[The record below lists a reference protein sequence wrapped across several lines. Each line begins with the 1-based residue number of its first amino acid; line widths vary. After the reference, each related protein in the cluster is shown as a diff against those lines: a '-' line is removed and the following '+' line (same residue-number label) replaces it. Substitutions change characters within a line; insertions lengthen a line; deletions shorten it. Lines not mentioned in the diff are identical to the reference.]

1 LNVLSVKR
9 AQVEGMN
16 IWYRLQVSKNQHGL
30 YALAYQML
38 GNQLEA
44 EDVVQDTF
52 IKLWQ
57 RKEAGGHYEKAW
69 LYKVARNQCLDII
82 RRRKHA
88 QEYQLAQAVGSDW
101 SNSASDVVL
110 NDELSGEIGKAIEQ
124 LDEPYKS
131 LLVMRE
137 VNGLSYQVLADALD
151 LSLSQTKVYLHR
163 ARKQLKE
170 SLERNYA

>member
-1 LNVLSVKR
+1 M
-9 AQVEGMN
+9 G

-30 YALAYQML
+30 YALAYRML

-57 RKEAGGHYEKAW
+57 RKEQGGEFEKAW
-69 LYKVARNQCLDII
+69 LYKVTRNQCLDIL

-88 QEYQLAQAVGSDW
+88 YEYQMAHAVGSDVAR
-101 SNSASDVVL
+101 SASDEVL
-110 NDELSGEIGKAIEQ
+110 NDELSGEIGKAINQ

-137 VNGLSYQVLADALD
+137 VNGLSYQVLADSLD

-163 ARKQLKE
+163 ARKQLQE
-170 SLERNYA
+170 SLEKTYA

>member
-1 LNVLSVKR
+1 MS
-9 AQVEGMN
+9 
-16 IWYRLQVSKNQHGL
+16 IWYRLQVNKHQHGL
-30 YALAYQML
+30 YALAHQML

-57 RKEAGGHYEKAW
+57 RREKGGKFEKAW
-69 LYKVARNQCLDII
+69 LYKVTRNQCLDII

-88 QEYQLAQAVGSDW
+88 NEYQLAAAAGSDV
-101 SNSASDVVL
+101 SPSSVDVVL
-110 NDELSGEIGKAIEQ
+110 NDELSGEIGKAINQ
-124 LDEPYKS
+124 LDEPYQS

-170 SLERNYA
+170 SLEKTYA

>member
-1 LNVLSVKR
+1 
-9 AQVEGMN
+9 MN
-16 IWYRLQVSKNQHGL
+16 IWYRLQVTKHQHGL
-30 YALAYQML
+30 YALAHQML

-57 RKEAGGHYEKAW
+57 RKENGGEFEKAW
-69 LYKVARNQCLDII
+69 LYKVTRNHCLDII

-88 QEYQLAQAVGSDW
+88 REYQIAAVVGSDLAP
-101 SNSASDVVL
+101 SATDVVL
-110 NDELSGEIGKAIEQ
+110 NKELSGEIGKAINQ
-124 LDEPYKS
+124 LDEPYQS
-131 LLVMRE
+131 LIVMRE

-170 SLERNYA
+170 SLEKTYA

>member
-1 LNVLSVKR
+1 MS
-9 AQVEGMN
+9 

-57 RKEAGGHYEKAW
+57 RKEDGGKFEKAW
-69 LYKVARNQCLDII
+69 LYKVTRNHCLDIL

-88 QEYQLAQAVGSDW
+88 YEYQIAQAVGSDVAP
-101 SNSASDVVL
+101 SASDAVI
-110 NDELSGEIGKAIEQ
+110 NEELSGEIGKAINLLE
-124 LDEPYKS
+124 EPYQS

-170 SLERNYA
+170 SLEKTYA

>member
-1 LNVLSVKR
+1 MS
-9 AQVEGMN
+9 

-30 YALAYQML
+30 YAMAYQML

-52 IKLWQ
+52 IKLWERREQ
-57 RKEAGGHYEKAW
+57 GGKYEKAW
-69 LYKVARNQCLDII
+69 LYKVARNQCLDIL

-88 QEYQLAQAVGSDW
+88 VEYQVAQAVGSDVAP
-101 SNSASDVVL
+101 SASDDVI
-110 NDELSGEIGKAIEQ
+110 NQELSGEIANAINQ

-131 LLVMRE
+131 LVVMRE
-137 VNGLSYQVLADALD
+137 VNGLSYQVLADSLD

-170 SLERNYA
+170 SLEKTYA

>member
-1 LNVLSVKR
+1 MS
-9 AQVEGMN
+9 
-16 IWYRLQVSKNQHGL
+16 IWYRLQVNKHQHGL
-30 YALAYQML
+30 FALAHQML

-57 RKEAGGHYEKAW
+57 RKEQGGKFEKAW
-69 LYKVARNQCLDII
+69 LYKVTRNHCLDII

-88 QEYQLAQAVGSDW
+88 NEYQIAAVAGLDFAP
-101 SNSASDVVL
+101 SATDVVL
-110 NDELSGEIGKAIEQ
+110 NNELSGEIGKAINQ
-124 LDEPYKS
+124 LEEPYQS

-170 SLERNYA
+170 RLEKTYA

>member
-1 LNVLSVKR
+1 MS
-9 AQVEGMN
+9 

-57 RKEAGGHYEKAW
+57 RKEEGGKYEKAW
-69 LYKVARNQCLDII
+69 LYKVTRNHCLDIL

-88 QEYQLAQAVGSDW
+88 YEYQIAQAVGSDVAP
-101 SNSASDVVL
+101 SASDAVI
-110 NDELSGEIGKAIEQ
+110 NEELSGEIGKAINLLE
-124 LDEPYKS
+124 EPYQS

-170 SLERNYA
+170 SLEKTYA

>member
-1 LNVLSVKR
+1 MS
-9 AQVEGMN
+9 
-16 IWYRLQVSKNQHGL
+16 IWYRLQVSKHQHGL
-30 YALAYQML
+30 YALAHQML

-57 RKEAGGHYEKAW
+57 RREKGGKFEKAW
-69 LYKVARNQCLDII
+69 LYKVTRNQCLDII

-88 QEYQLAQAVGSDW
+88 NEYQLAAAAGSDV
-101 SNSASDVVL
+101 SPSSVDVVL
-110 NDELSGEIGKAIEQ
+110 NNELSGEIGKAINQ
-124 LDEPYKS
+124 LDEPYQS

-137 VNGLSYQVLADALD
+137 VNGLSYQVLADALN

-170 SLERNYA
+170 SLEKTYA

>member
-1 LNVLSVKR
+1 
-9 AQVEGMN
+9 MN

-57 RKEAGGHYEKAW
+57 RKEDGGEFEKAW
-69 LYKVARNQCLDII
+69 LYKVTRNHCLDIL

-88 QEYQLAQAVGSDW
+88 YEYQIAQVVGSDV
-101 SNSASDVVL
+101 SPSASDAVL
-110 NDELSGEIGKAIEQ
+110 NDELSGEIGKAINQ
-124 LDEPYKS
+124 LEEPYQS

-137 VNGLSYQVLADALD
+137 VNGLSYQVLADSLD

-170 SLERNYA
+170 SLEKTYA

>member
-1 LNVLSVKR
+1 
-9 AQVEGMN
+9 MN

-57 RKEAGGHYEKAW
+57 RKEDGGEFEKAW
-69 LYKVARNQCLDII
+69 LYKVTRNHCLDIL

-88 QEYQLAQAVGSDW
+88 YEYQIAQVVGSDVGP
-101 SNSASDVVL
+101 SASDVVL
-110 NDELSGEIGKAIEQ
+110 NDELSGEIGKAINQ
-124 LDEPYKS
+124 LEEPYQS

-170 SLERNYA
+170 SLEKTYA

>member
-1 LNVLSVKR
+1 MS
-9 AQVEGMN
+9 
-16 IWYRLQVSKNQHGL
+16 IWYRLQVSQNQHGM
-30 YALAYQML
+30 YALAYRML

-57 RKEAGGHYEKAW
+57 RQENGDKFEKAW
-69 LYKVARNQCLDII
+69 LYKVTRNQCLDIL

-88 QEYQLAQAVGSDW
+88 YEYQISQAVGSDV
-101 SNSASDVVL
+101 SPSATDVVL
-110 NDELSGEIGKAIEQ
+110 NNELSGEIGKAINQ
-124 LDEPYKS
+124 LEEPYQS

-170 SLERNYA
+170 SLEKVYA

>member
-1 LNVLSVKR
+1 MS
-9 AQVEGMN
+9 
-16 IWYRLQVSKNQHGL
+16 IWYRLQVNQNQHGL
-30 YALAYQML
+30 YALAYRLL

-57 RKEAGGHYEKAW
+57 HRENGGKFEKAW
-69 LYKVARNQCLDII
+69 LYKVSRNQCLDIL

-88 QEYQLAQAVGSDW
+88 HEYQIAQVAGSDV
-101 SNSASDVVL
+101 SPSATEVVL
-110 NDELSGEIGKAIEQ
+110 NDELSGEIGKAINQ
-124 LDEPYKS
+124 LDEPYQS

-137 VNGLSYQVLADALD
+137 INGLSYQVLADALD

-170 SLERNYA
+170 SLEKTYA

>member
-1 LNVLSVKR
+1 MS
-9 AQVEGMN
+9 
-16 IWYRLQVSKNQHGL
+16 IWYKLQVSKNQHGL

-44 EDVVQDTF
+44 EDVVQDAF
-52 IKLWQ
+52 IKLWERREQ
-57 RKEAGGHYEKAW
+57 GGKYEKAW
-69 LYKVARNQCLDII
+69 LYKVTRNQCLDIL

-88 QEYQLAQAVGSDW
+88 YEYQIAQVVGSDVAP
-101 SNSASDVVL
+101 SASDEVI
-110 NDELSGEIGKAIEQ
+110 NDELSGEIGKAIKE

-137 VNGLSYQVLADALD
+137 VNGLSYQVLADSLD

-163 ARKQLKE
+163 ARKQLQK
-170 SLERNYA
+170 SLEKAYA

>member
-1 LNVLSVKR
+1 MS
-9 AQVEGMN
+9 
-16 IWYRLQVSKNQHGL
+16 IWYRLQVNKNQHGL
-30 YALAYQML
+30 YAMAYQML
-38 GNQLEA
+38 GNELEA

-57 RKEAGGHYEKAW
+57 RREQGGKYEKAW
-69 LYKVARNQCLDII
+69 LYKVARNQCLDIL

-88 QEYQLAQAVGSDW
+88 VEYQIAKAVGSDVAQ
-101 SNSASDVVL
+101 SASDHVL
-110 NDELSGEIGKAIEQ
+110 NEELSGEIGKAINQ
-124 LDEPYKS
+124 LEEPYKS
-131 LLVMRE
+131 LVVMRE

-170 SLERNYA
+170 NLEEMYA

>member
-1 LNVLSVKR
+1 
-9 AQVEGMN
+9 MN
-16 IWYRLQVSKNQHGL
+16 IWYKLQVSKNQHGL
-30 YALAYQML
+30 YAMAYQML
-38 GNQLEA
+38 GNELEA

-57 RKEAGGHYEKAW
+57 RKEQGGKYEKAW
-69 LYKVARNQCLDII
+69 LYKVARNQCLDLL

-88 QEYQLAQAVGSDW
+88 VEYQVAKAVGSDVAP
-101 SNSASDVVL
+101 SASDEVL
-110 NDELSGEIGKAIEQ
+110 NMELSGEIGKAINQ
-124 LDEPYKS
+124 LEEPYKS

-170 SLERNYA
+170 NLEEVYA

>member
-1 LNVLSVKR
+1 MS
-9 AQVEGMN
+9 
-16 IWYRLQVSKNQHGL
+16 IWYRLQVNKHQHGL
-30 YALAYQML
+30 YALAHRML

-57 RKEAGGHYEKAW
+57 RKEQGGKFEKAW
-69 LYKVARNQCLDII
+69 LYKVTRNQCLDII

-88 QEYQLAQAVGSDW
+88 NEYQISAAVGSDFAP
-101 SNSASDVVL
+101 SATDEVL
-110 NDELSGEIGKAIEQ
+110 NDELSGEIGKAINQ
-124 LDEPYKS
+124 LDEPYQS

-170 SLERNYA
+170 SLEKTYA

>member
-1 LNVLSVKR
+1 
-9 AQVEGMN
+9 M
-16 IWYRLQVSKNQHGL
+16 
-30 YALAYQML
+30 AYQML
-38 GNQLEA
+38 GNELEA

-57 RKEAGGHYEKAW
+57 RREEGGKYEKAW
-69 LYKVARNQCLDII
+69 LYKVARNQCLDIL

-88 QEYQLAQAVGSDW
+88 VEYQIAQAVGSDVAQ
-101 SNSASDVVL
+101 SASDYVL
-110 NDELSGEIGKAIEQ
+110 NEELSGEIGKAINQ

-137 VNGLSYQVLADALD
+137 INGLSYQVLADAMD

-163 ARKQLKE
+163 ARKQIKE
-170 SLERNYA
+170 NLEEMYA

>member
-1 LNVLSVKR
+1 MS
-9 AQVEGMN
+9 
-16 IWYRLQVSKNQHGL
+16 IWYRLQVSNNQHGL

-57 RKEAGGHYEKAW
+57 FKEQGGKFEKAW
-69 LYKVARNQCLDII
+69 LYKVTRNQCLDIL

-88 QEYQLAQAVGSDW
+88 YEYQISQAVGSDLAP
-101 SNSASDVVL
+101 SAIDDVL
-110 NDELSGEIGKAIEQ
+110 NHELSGEIGKAINQ

-137 VNGLSYQVLADALD
+137 VNGLSYQVLADSLD

-163 ARKQLKE
+163 ARKQLQE
-170 SLERNYA
+170 SLEKSYA

>member
-1 LNVLSVKR
+1 MS
-9 AQVEGMN
+9 
-16 IWYRLQVSKNQHGL
+16 IWYRLQVSNNQHGL

-57 RKEAGGHYEKAW
+57 FKEQGGKFEKAW
-69 LYKVARNQCLDII
+69 LYKVTRNQCLDIL

-88 QEYQLAQAVGSDW
+88 YEYQISQAVGSDLAP
-101 SNSASDVVL
+101 SAIDDVL
-110 NDELSGEIGKAIEQ
+110 NDELSGEIGKAINQ

-137 VNGLSYQVLADALD
+137 VNGLSYQVLADSLD

-163 ARKQLKE
+163 ARKQLQE
-170 SLERNYA
+170 SLEKTYA

>member
-1 LNVLSVKR
+1 
-9 AQVEGMN
+9 MN
-16 IWYRLQVSKNQHGL
+16 IWYSLQVSKHQHGL
-30 YALAYQML
+30 YALAHQML

-57 RKEAGGHYEKAW
+57 RKEKGGKFEKAW
-69 LYKVARNQCLDII
+69 LYKVTRNHCLDII

-88 QEYQLAQAVGSDW
+88 YEYQIAAAVGSDW
-101 SNSASDVVL
+101 APSATDVVL
-110 NDELSGEIGKAIEQ
+110 NNELSGEIGKAINQ
-124 LDEPYKS
+124 LEEPYQS

-137 VNGLSYQVLADALD
+137 VNGLSYQVLADALE

-170 SLERNYA
+170 SLEKTYA

>member
-1 LNVLSVKR
+1 MS
-9 AQVEGMN
+9 

-52 IKLWQ
+52 VKLWQ
-57 RKEAGGHYEKAW
+57 RREQGDKYEKAW
-69 LYKVARNQCLDII
+69 LYKVARNQCLDIL

-88 QEYQLAQAVGSDW
+88 AEYQVAKAAGSDVAQ
-101 SNSASDVVL
+101 SASDYVL
-110 NDELSGEIGKAIEQ
+110 NEELSGEIGKAINQ
-124 LDEPYKS
+124 LEEPYKS

-137 VNGLSYQVLADALD
+137 VNGLSYQVLADSLD

-170 SLERNYA
+170 NLEEMYA

>member
-1 LNVLSVKR
+1 
-9 AQVEGMN
+9 MN
-16 IWYRLQVSKNQHGL
+16 IWYRLQVTKHQHGL
-30 YALAYQML
+30 YALAHQML

-57 RKEAGGHYEKAW
+57 RKENGGEFEKAW
-69 LYKVARNQCLDII
+69 LYKVTRNHCLDII

-88 QEYQLAQAVGSDW
+88 REYQIAAAVGSDLAP
-101 SNSASDVVL
+101 SATDVVL
-110 NDELSGEIGKAIEQ
+110 NNELSGEIGKAINQ
-124 LDEPYKS
+124 LDEPYQS

-170 SLERNYA
+170 SLEKTYA

>member
-1 LNVLSVKR
+1 
-9 AQVEGMN
+9 MN
-16 IWYRLQVSKNQHGL
+16 IWYRLQVTKNQHGL

-57 RKEAGGHYEKAW
+57 RKEQGGEYEKAW
-69 LYKVARNQCLDII
+69 LYKVTRNHCLDIL
-82 RRRKHA
+82 RRRKHVY
-88 QEYQLAQAVGSDW
+88 EYQIAQAVGSDV
-101 SNSASDVVL
+101 SPSASDAVL
-110 NDELSGEIGKAIEQ
+110 NDELSGEIGKAINQ
-124 LDEPYKS
+124 LEEPYQS

-170 SLERNYA
+170 SLEKTYA

>member
-1 LNVLSVKR
+1 
-9 AQVEGMN
+9 MN
-16 IWYRLQVSKNQHGL
+16 IWYRLQVSRNQHGL
-30 YALAYQML
+30 YAMAHQLL

-52 IKLWQ
+52 IKLWEQ
-57 RKEAGGHYEKAW
+57 KESGKKVEKAW

-88 QEYQLAQAVGSDW
+88 LEYQMMQAVGADFHQEAADF
-101 SNSASDVVL
+101 SAL
-110 NDELSGEIGKAIEQ
+110 NDELSSEIQEAIGQ
-124 LDEPYKS
+124 LEEPYQS
-131 LLVMRE
+131 LVVLRE
-137 VNGLSYQVLADALD
+137 INGLNYQALANVLD

-170 SLERNYA
+170 ILEQSYA

>member
-1 LNVLSVKR
+1 MS
-9 AQVEGMN
+9 

-38 GNQLEA
+38 GNELEA

-57 RKEAGGHYEKAW
+57 RREEGGKYEKAW
-69 LYKVARNQCLDII
+69 LYKVARNQCLDIL

-88 QEYQLAQAVGSDW
+88 VEYQIAKAVGSDVAQ
-101 SNSASDVVL
+101 SASDYVL
-110 NDELSGEIGKAIEQ
+110 NEELSGEIGKAINQ

-137 VNGLSYQVLADALD
+137 VNGLSYQVLADAMD

-163 ARKQLKE
+163 ARKQIKE
-170 SLERNYA
+170 NLEEMYA

>member
-1 LNVLSVKR
+1 MS
-9 AQVEGMN
+9 

-57 RKEAGGHYEKAW
+57 RKEDGGKYEKAW
-69 LYKVARNQCLDII
+69 LYKVTRNHCLDIL

-88 QEYQLAQAVGSDW
+88 YEYQMAQAVGSDVAP
-101 SNSASDVVL
+101 SASDAVL
-110 NDELSGEIGKAIEQ
+110 NEELSGEIGKAINQ
-124 LDEPYKS
+124 LDEPYQS

-137 VNGLSYQVLADALD
+137 INGLSYQVLADALD

-170 SLERNYA
+170 SLEKTYA

>member
-1 LNVLSVKR
+1 
-9 AQVEGMN
+9 MN

-57 RKEAGGHYEKAW
+57 RKEKGGEYEKAW
-69 LYKVARNQCLDII
+69 LYKVTRNHCLDIL
-82 RRRKHA
+82 RRRKHVY
-88 QEYQLAQAVGSDW
+88 EYQIAQAVGSDVAP
-101 SNSASDVVL
+101 SASDAVL
-110 NDELSGEIGKAIEQ
+110 NEELSGEIGKAISQ
-124 LDEPYKS
+124 LEEPYQS

-170 SLERNYA
+170 SLEKTYA

>member
-1 LNVLSVKR
+1 MS
-9 AQVEGMN
+9 
-16 IWYRLQVSKNQHGL
+16 IWYRLQVSQNQHGL
-30 YALAYQML
+30 YALAYRML

-57 RKEAGGHYEKAW
+57 HKEGGGKFEKAW
-69 LYKVARNQCLDII
+69 LYKVTRNQCLDLI

-88 QEYQLAQAVGSDW
+88 QQYQIAQAVGSDV
-101 SNSASDVVL
+101 SPSATDVVL
-110 NDELSGEIGKAIEQ
+110 NDELSGEIGKAINQ
-124 LDEPYKS
+124 LDEPYQS

-170 SLERNYA
+170 SLEKTYA

>member
-1 LNVLSVKR
+1 
-9 AQVEGMN
+9 MN
-16 IWYRLQVSKNQHGL
+16 IWYRLQVTKHQHGL
-30 YALAYQML
+30 YALAHQML

-57 RKEAGGHYEKAW
+57 RKEKGGEFEKAW
-69 LYKVARNQCLDII
+69 LYKVARNHCLDII

-88 QEYQLAQAVGSDW
+88 REYQIAAAVGSDLAP
-101 SNSASDVVL
+101 SATDVVL
-110 NDELSGEIGKAIEQ
+110 NTELSGEIGKAINQ
-124 LDEPYKS
+124 LDEPYQS
-131 LLVMRE
+131 LIVMRE

-163 ARKQLKE
+163 ARKQLKD
-170 SLERNYA
+170 SLEKTYA

>member
-1 LNVLSVKR
+1 MS
-9 AQVEGMN
+9 

-57 RKEAGGHYEKAW
+57 RKEDGGKYEKAW
-69 LYKVARNQCLDII
+69 LYKVTRNHCLDIL

-88 QEYQLAQAVGSDW
+88 YEYQMAQAVGSDVAP
-101 SNSASDVVL
+101 SASDAVL
-110 NDELSGEIGKAIEQ
+110 NEELGSMSVQYALSSNWRDTEIQ
-124 LDEPYKS
+124 LKHGGWR
-131 LLVMRE
+131 VRC
-137 VNGLSYQVLADALD
+137 ADA
-151 LSLSQTKVYLHR
+151 SHIGWQEATSRPTWR
-163 ARKQLKE
+163 AQR
-170 SLERNYA
+170 

>member
-1 LNVLSVKR
+1 MS
-9 AQVEGMN
+9 

-57 RKEAGGHYEKAW
+57 RKEDGGKYEKAW
-69 LYKVARNQCLDII
+69 LYKVTRNHCLDIL

-88 QEYQLAQAVGSDW
+88 YEYQMAQVVGSDVAP
-101 SNSASDVVL
+101 SASDAVL
-110 NDELSGEIGKAIEQ
+110 NEELSGEIGKAINQ
-124 LDEPYKS
+124 LDEPYQS

-170 SLERNYA
+170 SLEKTYA

>member
-1 LNVLSVKR
+1 MS
-9 AQVEGMN
+9 
-16 IWYRLQVSKNQHGL
+16 IWYKLQVSKNQHGL
-30 YALAYQML
+30 YAMAYQML

-57 RKEAGGHYEKAW
+57 RNEKGGKYEKAW
-69 LYKVARNQCLDII
+69 LYKVARNQCLDIL

-88 QEYQLAQAVGSDW
+88 AEYQIARAVGSDV
-101 SNSASDVVL
+101 SQSASDHVL
-110 NDELSGEIGKAIEQ
+110 NEELSGEIGKAITQ

-137 VNGLSYQVLADALD
+137 VNGLSYQVLADSLD

-170 SLERNYA
+170 NLEEMYA